1 MRRALLLL
9 LIVALLALPMALA
22 LRDLSRVML
31 TELMRLIWLLRQQLE
46 GLPQVT
52 VWGLLLVVVLV
63 AAAGSL
69 FGFSQAPPTID
80 RGATYVP
87 GQVQQLSRWI
97 RRAAEGRYFRWT
109 LNRHMTDLIWEVM
122 AYRERTTPRRL
133 KQRVRA
139 GEIELPPVIFDF
151 VESSGPLRPA
161 GTRSLWSLLRRR
173 PPEVIAHPEGKGRRT
188 RPALDEV
195 VRFLEEQL
203 EVEYDRDA
211 G

>member
-1 MRRALLLL
+1 MRRGLLLL
-9 LIVALLALPMALA
+9 LIVAVLVLPIALA
-22 LRDLSRVML
+22 LRDFSRVML
-31 TELMRLIWLLRQQLE
+31 IELMRLIWLVRQQLQA
-46 GLPQVT
+46 LPQMT

-63 AAAGSL
+63 AAVGSL
-69 FGFSQAPPTID
+69 FGWSQTPSGID
-80 RGATYVP
+80 RGFARVP
-87 GQVQQLSRWI
+87 GQVWELNRWI
-97 RRAAEGRYFRWT
+97 RHAAEGRYFRWT
-109 LNRHMTDLIWEVM
+109 LNRHMTNLIWEVL

-139 GEIELPPVIFDF
+139 GEIELPPAILAF

-161 GTRSLWSLLRRR
+161 APRSLWSLLRRR
-173 PPEVIAHPEGKGRRT
+173 WPKAAPHSEAKWPRA

-203 EVEYDRDA
+203 EVENDRDA

>member
-9 LIVALLALPMALA
+9 LMVALLALPMALA

-31 TELMRLIWLLRQQLE
+31 TELMRLVWLVRQQLE
-46 GLPQVT
+46 GLPQMT
-52 VWGLLLVVVLV
+52 VWGLLLVGVLV
-63 AAAGSL
+63 AATGSL
-69 FGFSQAPPTID
+69 FGWSQAPPTTD
-80 RGATYVP
+80 RGAARVP

-97 RRAAEGRYFRWT
+97 RRAAEGRYYRWT

-139 GEIELPPVIFDF
+139 SEIQLSPLILDF
-151 VESSGPLRPA
+151 VESSGPLRPV
-161 GTRSLWSLLRRR
+161 GPRSLWSLLRRHR
-173 PPEVIAHPEGKGRRT
+173 PVTAARSEAKRPRT

-203 EVEYDRDA
+203 EVEYDR
-211 G
+211 GSG

>member
-1 MRRALLLL
+1 MRRGLLLL
-9 LIVALLALPMALA
+9 LVALLVLPMALA

-31 TELMRLIWLLRQQLE
+31 TELMRLIWLVRQQLQA
-46 GLPQVT
+46 LPQMT

-63 AAAGSL
+63 AAVGSL
-69 FGFSQAPPTID
+69 FGWSQAPPGTD
-80 RGATYVP
+80 GRFAAVP
-87 GQVQQLSRWI
+87 GQVQELSRWI

-122 AYRERTTPRRL
+122 AYREGTTPRRL
-133 KQRVRA
+133 KQRVRT
-139 GEIELPPVIFDF
+139 GEIELPPAILDF

-161 GTRSLWSLLRRR
+161 EPRSLWSLLRRPKAAPHSEANR
-173 PPEVIAHPEGKGRRT
+173 PRA

-195 VRFLEEQL
+195 VHFLEEQV
-203 EVEYDRDA
+203 EVDNDRGA